1 MTPSKSQSKRSRRIF
16 LGAALL
22 ILLAVFIVTWRNVG
36 PAAPREIVILSGEPG
51 TSHYEYGKQYVAFL
65 DAKGLDAHLAETAG
79 SLENLKRLS
88 TEDRP
93 AVGLVLSGVEREL
106 DDQNLVADLFS
117 LGSIG
122 LEPFWVFVRT
132 EDTISSIRDLA
143 GRRVALGPKGS
154 GSRATALLLLEDN
167 GIENDVEVV
176 SYKDQSPEELA
187 TDLSAGRI
195 DAACLVGP
203 PSAPFITRLLQTEGL
218 APLSLERTAAYARR
232 HPGLERL
239 MLPMGAYDVARNIP
253 SVDLD
258 LVAPSTN
265 LVAGA
270 ELHPAAVALLL
281 EGAKEIHRTHT
292 LFATQGAFPSS
303 KYVSLPLSPA
313 AAQYFSQGQGFIYK
327 VLPFRWAS
335 LLTWLV
341 TLLTPI
347 ATVAFFLFKAVPGM
361 LKLRWTM
368 RLQRY
373 YRRLQR
379 LEQEAMGAS
388 VETKE
393 LLRELEAMR
402 EETANI
408 RVPLPLAAS
417 YLEFRQ
423 NIHDARERFETAQQL
438 RDEAESAN
446 EHDRES

>member
-1 MTPSKSQSKRSRRIF
+1 
-16 LGAALL
+16 
-22 ILLAVFIVTWRNVG
+22 
-36 PAAPREIVILSGEPG
+36 
-51 TSHYEYGKQYVAFL
+51 
-65 DAKGLDAHLAETAG
+65 
-79 SLENLKRLS
+79 
-88 TEDRP
+88 
-93 AVGLVLSGVEREL
+93 
-106 DDQNLVADLFS
+106 
-117 LGSIG
+117 
-122 LEPFWVFVRT
+122 
-132 EDTISSIRDLA
+132 
-143 GRRVALGPKGS
+143 
-154 GSRATALLLLEDN
+154 
-167 GIENDVEVV
+167 
-176 SYKDQSPEELA
+176 
-187 TDLSAGRI
+187 
-195 DAACLVGP
+195 
-203 PSAPFITRLLQTEGL
+203 
-218 APLSLERTAAYARR
+218 
-232 HPGLERL
+232 

-281 EGAKEIHRTHT
+281 EGAKEIHQTHT

-327 VLPFRWAS
+327 VLPFAWAS

-341 TLLTPI
+341 TLLTPL
-347 ATVAFFLFKAVPGM
+347 ATVAFFLFKAVPGT
-361 LKLRWTM
+361 LKLRWTI

-373 YRRLQR
+373 YQRLQR
-379 LEQEAMGAS
+379 LEQEAMGTS

-408 RVPLPLAAS
+408 RVPLAFAAS

-423 NIHDARERFETAQQL
+423 NIHDARGRFETAQQL
-438 RDEAESAN
+438 RDEAESTN